1 MKGESIKAVLK
12 QYNISN
18 NELAAKMGMTPQN
31 LSQLLSKDDVKSGT
45 LERISQAS
53 GISIAVLYGE
63 PTQAATVSGDNSTAV
78 AGNGNQVNAGKL
90 IDEVAAQRRLTEAAL
105 VQNDKLIAIIET
117 ITKKQ

>member
-45 LERISQAS
+45 LERISTAIGRDMSMFYPLPSQS
-53 GISIAVLYGE
+53 
-63 PTQAATVSGDNSTAV
+63 ATITGDNSTAV

>member
-1 MKGESIKAVLK
+1 MKGDILKAIIRAKGV
-12 QYNISN
+12 SN
-18 NELAAKMGMTPQN
+18 KSVAAKLGISETN
-31 LSQLLSKDDVKSGT
+31 LSQMLAKDDIRTGLVEGVADA
-45 LERISQAS
+45 L
-53 GISIAVLYGE
+53 GISIGEIYGIG
-63 PTQAATVSGDNSTAV
+63 PTVTASGEHSTAV